1 MTTTTLSASALETTV
16 SALVGRRITSVV
28 YYDLPFTT
36 GAAWD
41 FDDWHDVVMG
51 VAFRTADG
59 QSFSASWSS
68 HFTSYGIEMAPGTMG
83 QYLGGIG
90 RADGPR
96 IWEVTDHPRW
106 RPLLTGP
113 VTDARV
119 IWDSDPLDPADRIP
133 LAIRLG
139 FGAGDA
145 WVIAGSAAVT
155 PHDGRFHLGTDDVM
169 VAFTPEFVDRLGLS
183 G

>member
-1 MTTTTLSASALETTV
+1 MTTTTLSASALESTV

-36 GAAWD
+36 GVAWD

-51 VAFRTADG
+51 IAFGTADG
-59 QSFSASWSS
+59 RMFSASWSS
-68 HFTSYGIEMAPGTMG
+68 YLTDYGIEMSLGTMG

-90 RADGPR
+90 EPNGPR
-96 IWEVTDHPRW
+96 VWEVTDHPRW
-106 RPLLTGP
+106 RRLLSGP

-119 IWDSDPLDPADRIP
+119 LWDRDPLDPADRVP
-133 LAIRLG
+133 LAIRLT
-139 FGAGDA
+139 FAAGDA

-169 VAFTPEFVDRLGLS
+169 VGFTAEFAERLGLNQ
-183 G
+183 